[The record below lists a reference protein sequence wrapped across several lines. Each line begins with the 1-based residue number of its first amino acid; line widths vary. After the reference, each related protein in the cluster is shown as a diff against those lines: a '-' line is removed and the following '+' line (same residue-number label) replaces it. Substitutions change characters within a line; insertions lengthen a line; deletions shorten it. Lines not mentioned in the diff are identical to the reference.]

1 MTSRDVEEQASSTER
16 VRGRLLSVVEQVA
29 AVLLA
34 AIMCLTV
41 ADVVARYF
49 FHRPISAAFELTEMT
64 MQVMIYLCIA
74 VAVGTNDHIK
84 VTLIDSLFNRLP
96 KLEGRVDRLASLLTA
111 IAFAYLGYT
120 MVDLARGKA
129 VDLTPVLNWPI
140 APVAWLISGAMFV
153 SAILAFW
160 SLVQPISP
168 EPDPNSGSQHD

>member
-1 MTSRDVEEQASSTER
+1 MTSLNPKPKARGAER
-16 VRGRLLSVVEQVA
+16 RRRGLLSVIEHVA

-34 AIMCLTV
+34 AIMICTV

-49 FHRPISAAFELTEMT
+49 FHRPIAAAFELTEMT

-96 KLEGRVDRLASLLTA
+96 RLEGRVDRLASLLSA
-111 IAFAYLGYT
+111 MAFAYLGYT
-120 MVDLARGKA
+120 MADLARGKA

-160 SLVQPISP
+160 SLQPAISP
-168 EPDPNSGSQHD
+168 KPHPTGGRQHD